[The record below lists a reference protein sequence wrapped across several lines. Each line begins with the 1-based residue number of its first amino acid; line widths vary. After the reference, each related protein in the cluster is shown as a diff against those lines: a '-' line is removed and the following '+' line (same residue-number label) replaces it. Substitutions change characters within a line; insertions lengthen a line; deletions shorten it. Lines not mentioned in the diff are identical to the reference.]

1 MVFWLLVYVCAL
13 AHDNDGPDCWTGGD
27 GPRRT

>member
-13 AHDNDGPDCWTGGD
+13 AHDNEGPDPWTGD
-27 GPRRT
+27 GPRHS